1 MISVLLTT
9 GRCGNVMHLMCNLG
23 LDRDLFVGFHF
34 VFEIQQY
41 SFFNVFKQFFECF
54 TIGKDTVSDCAGRPI
69 SVFIGSFKSYYHDVP
84 S

>member
-23 LDRDLFVGFHF
+23 LDRDLFVGFYF

-41 SFFNVFKQFFECF
+41 GFFNVFK
-54 TIGKDTVSDCAGRPI
+54 
-69 SVFIGSFKSYYHDVP
+69 
-84 S
+84 